1 MADYGIISTM
11 ISVIM
16 SVYNEAEYIR
26 ESVESI
32 LAQTVKDF
40 EFIIIDDCSSD
51 NTVEIIKSYRDDR
64 IKLYVNETNNGLTKN
79 LNKALKLCSGEYIA
93 RMDGDDICKPDRFAK
108 QLNFFAN
115 HPDVDLISCRMQTF
129 GTGERKYRTPVT
141 NDDILDKMLI
151 NAVMPHPGFMMR
163 GTLVYDDGFEYDEN
177 LVTAQDYDLESR
189 IAKEH
194 RLGMI
199 PDYALF
205 YRLHEG
211 QVSQK
216 KQQSQ
221 ANVRSL
227 VRRRLLEY
235 ILDSQTIQPTDEE
248 MIQYNILADRE
259 YEKAIDWGTL
269 EDLISRYYGQ
279 CKKDKRHMP
288 KSIRQ
293 EYVLR
298 LFKDKDWNKLFAIMN
313 NGKVFAMN
321 PLCYMCGCFAII
333 IGKAGKKIF
342 KVYEA

>member
-1 MADYGIISTM
+1 M

-26 ESVESI
+26 ESIDSI

-51 NTVEIIKSYRDDR
+51 NTVEIIKSYADER
-64 IKLYVNETNNGLTKN
+64 IKLYVNDANQGLTKN

-93 RMDGDDICKPDRFAK
+93 RMDGDDICKADRFEK
-108 QLNFFAN
+108 QLRFFAN

-129 GTGERKYRTPVT
+129 GVGERKYRTPIT
-141 NDDILDKMLI
+141 SEDILDKMLI

-163 GTLVYDDGFEYDEN
+163 GALIYDDGFEYDEN
-177 LVTAQDYDLESR
+177 LVAAQDYDFESR
-189 IAKEH
+189 VAKDH

-199 PDYALF
+199 PEYALF

-216 KQQSQ
+216 KQQNQ
-221 ANVRSL
+221 ANVRNM
-227 VRRRLLEY
+227 VRRRLLGY
-235 ILDSQTIQPTDEE
+235 ILDSQELQPTDEE
-248 MIQYNILADRE
+248 MAQYNILADRE
-259 YEKAIDWGTL
+259 YEKAIEWFTL
-269 EDLISRYYGQ
+269 EGLISRYYRQ
-279 CKKDKRHMP
+279 CRIDKRPLP

-298 LFKDKDWNKLFAIMN
+298 LFRDKNWKKLFNIMN
-313 NGKVFAMN
+313 NSKVFAMN
-321 PLCYMCGCFAII
+321 PVCYLCGVFAII
-333 IGKAGKKIF
+333 IGKIGKKIF